1 MNKNKFVYSEKI
13 QDQLQEIAGLIYNI
27 NCNTELAVFFSFS
40 GHTHQID
47 LHICENKEKFD
58 VRVATTGTVYLKEY
72 DNDDGSENTDLSKI
86 EERLDEVI
94 TNLKSYLPENNVKKI

>member
-1 MNKNKFVYSEKI
+1 MTKNKFEYSEKI
-13 QDQLQEIAGLIYNI
+13 ESQLSEIAGLIYKI
-27 NCNTELAVFFSFS
+27 NCTAEVAVFFSFS

-47 LHICENKEKFD
+47 LNICESKEHYD
-58 VRVATTGTVYLKEY
+58 TRIASMGTVYLKEY
-72 DNDDGSENTDLSKI
+72 DNDDGSENKDLSKI